1 MARSIEGQLTVPRGA
16 RFAIVA
22 SRFNHFIVDRLVDGA
37 IDALVRHGA
46 EDANIVVVRVP
57 GAWETPHA
65 VQRLARSGK
74 VDAVIAVGCVIR
86 GSTPHFDYV
95 AGEAAKG
102 CAQASMQTGVPVAF
116 GVLTTENIEQAVE
129 RAGTKAGNK
138 GWDAA
143 LSAIEMV
150 SLDRALGAWA
160 GEGPAAKPSRTRDR
174 EHARGNGR

>member
-1 MARSIEGQLTVPRGA
+1 MARTVEGQLTVPQGA

-37 IDALVRHGA
+37 MDALVRHGG
-46 EDANIVVVRVP
+46 DPANITVVRVP

-65 VQRLARSGK
+65 VQRVAQAKR
-74 VDAVIAVGCVIR
+74 VDAIIAIGCVIR

-102 CAQASMQTGVPVAF
+102 CAQVSLQTGVPVAF
-116 GVLTTENIEQAVE
+116 GVLTTDTIEQAVE

-150 SLDRALGAWA
+150 ALDQQIHAWA
-160 GEGPAAKPSRTRDR
+160 HEGEAAPKGAKPRAQ
-174 EHARGNGR
+174 ARGNGR

>member
-1 MARSIEGQLTVPRGA
+1 MAREIEGQLTVPRGA

-22 SRFNHFIVDRLVDGA
+22 SRFNHFIVDRLVEGA
-37 IDALVRHGA
+37 IDALARHGV
-46 EDANIVVVRVP
+46 EANNVTIVRVP

-65 VQRLARSGK
+65 VQKIAKSGK
-74 VDAVIAVGCVIR
+74 VDAVIAIGCVIR

-102 CAQASMQTGVPVAF
+102 CAQASMATGVPVAF
-116 GVLTTENIEQAVE
+116 GVLTTDSIEQAVE

-143 LSAIEMV
+143 LTAIEMV
-150 SLDRALGAWA
+150 SLDRALDEWT
-160 GEGPAAKPSRTRDR
+160 GEPKTLKTR
-174 EHARGNGR
+174 EHSSARGNGR